1 MCDIYRAKNEQIVR
15 IASRRKEKTDIELER
30 ARELARCSSAPF
42 CAITVTFVVLRVLA
56 NHVRVFSFFLSLSIS
71 VSIIIISRR
80 TRLSNWR
87 NPRSGVLSGTL
98 LRIAGGQRS
107 RRGLRSGLFPR
118 FRWLTLDLFAASR
131 VGTTFAATCG
141 CFRRL

>member
-1 MCDIYRAKNEQIVR
+1 MCA
-15 IASRRKEKTDIELER
+15 
-30 ARELARCSSAPF
+30 CSLS
-42 CAITVTFVVLRVLA
+42 L
-56 NHVRVFSFFLSLSIS
+56 FLSLSIN

-98 LRIAGGQRS
+98 LRIAGGQHS
-107 RRGLRSGLFPR
+107 RRGLRSELFPR

>member
-1 MCDIYRAKNEQIVR
+1 VFFVCDIYRAKNEAILEDR
-15 IASRRKEKTDIELER
+15 LGEKTDIERER

-107 RRGLRSGLFPR
+107 RRGLRSFDG
-118 FRWLTLDLFAASR
+118 
-131 VGTTFAATCG
+131 
-141 CFRRL
+141 